1 MQCHFARENIKN
13 LISKLV
19 YFMDFGKQFPAALT
33 APNSPNIEIHVENL
47 AHQLTVRLNCVAST
61 LSTKLKAR
69 LDLLQSKG

>member
-1 MQCHFARENIKN
+1 
-13 LISKLV
+13 
-19 YFMDFGKQFPAALT
+19 MDFGKQFPAALT